1 MPSVKYPRLVWVRP
15 QALGA
20 RQAHRWWPT
29 GTRATTVQV
38 REDVKVLRYPVHRRQ
53 PAFRC
58 ASLLSAFCTRHA
70 RSCPPPV
77 HAASKRLPP
86 PRSPYRHSDWRAS
99 AANAVGKMP
108 DVFLASGLLGL
119 AVLFTSV
126 NPAAGFT
133 AFSPQ
138 RGPGPVH
145 APAPDAPPAV
155 SSPSHVAVSSPS
167 HVAVSSPSHCPLLL
181 GSITHEPPV

>member
-20 RQAHRWWPT
+20 RQAHT

-38 REDVKVLRYPVHRRQ
+38 RDDVKVLRYPVHRRQ

-77 HAASKRLPP
+77 HAASPSPLTLPSFRLARLSGKRGGPIGWARCLTSSSHLDCLASRCSSRALTLPLDSRPSRLNVARDRCTLLPLMP
-86 PRSPYRHSDWRAS
+86 PRPSR
-99 AANAVGKMP
+99 
-108 DVFLASGLLGL
+108 LLH
-119 AVLFTSV
+119 TW
-126 NPAAGFT
+126 
-133 AFSPQ
+133 
-138 RGPGPVH
+138 
-145 APAPDAPPAV
+145 
-155 SSPSHVAVSSPS
+155 PSRLLHTWPS
-167 HVAVSSPSHCPLLL
+167 RLLL
-181 GSITHEPPV
+181 IAPFSLAA

>member
-20 RQAHRWWPT
+20 RQAHT

-38 REDVKVLRYPVHRRQ
+38 RDDVRVLRYPGIDANPHSGV
-53 PAFRC
+53 PAFC
-58 ASLLSAFCTRHA
+58 QPSARGT
-70 RSCPPPV
+70 
-77 HAASKRLPP
+77 HAAARPLCMRLPP
-86 PRSPYRHSDWRAS
+86 PRSPYRRSDWRAS

-108 DVFLASGLLGL
+108 DVFPASGLLGL